1 MALIALEGLGFH
13 YEAPYTPV
21 FDRLDLGIDTA
32 WKTGVVGR
40 NGRGKTTLLD
50 LLRRRLRPTA
60 GRLSVPLK
68 TAYFPYEPPV
78 SDLEAARVVKAAVA
92 PFERWEARMQRLLEK
107 GDDASIEAYGE
118 VAARFERLGGYEI
131 DDLVAREAALLGL
144 DGETLAR
151 PFSTLSGGE
160 RTRALI
166 AALFLRRDRFPLID
180 EPTNHLDAEGRRIL
194 GDYLARQRGFILV
207 SHDRYFLDLC
217 TDHILALNRAD
228 IRLSHGDFSTWKSQM
243 EREEETERRTQEKL
257 LKEVRDLTQ
266 EARRRRTWS
275 ERKEKSKIGAYDK
288 GRVGHLAAKTMKKAL
303 NAERRIQEKLEEK
316 KGLLKNREKERVL
329 KLDPDAGGPET
340 LVSLDGAWVR
350 LGGKDLLGGLNL
362 RLRQGD
368 RLAVTGPNGAGKT
381 ALLRALC
388 GELPLAAGTLSKP
401 AHVRLCRAHQVPLWQ
416 RGRLR
421 PLLRSAGIDETRF
434 RTLMA
439 SFGVEG
445 EIFERPLES
454 FSEGQRKK
462 VDLCRS
468 FLEPAHLLVWDEP
481 LNYLDLYSREQIER
495 VVLACRPTLLFVEHD
510 RYFTERIATDAVRLE
525 RPSAG

>member
-21 FDRLDLGIDTA
+21 FDQLDLGIDTA
-32 WKTGVVGR
+32 WKTGIVGR

-50 LLRRRLRPTA
+50 LLRRRLSPTA
-60 GRLSVPLK
+60 GRLSVPVE
-68 TAYFPYEPPV
+68 TAYFPYEPPTP
-78 SDLEAARVVKAAVA
+78 DLSAARVIKAAVA
-92 PFERWEARMQRLLEK
+92 PFEAWEARMQRMLEK
-107 GDDASIEAYGE
+107 GDDASLETYGE
-118 VAARFERLGGYEI
+118 TAARFERLGGYQI
-131 DDLVAREAALLGL
+131 DDRLAREAALLGL
-144 DGETLAR
+144 DQHTLAR

-180 EPTNHLDAEGRRIL
+180 EPTNHLDMEGRQIL

-217 TDHILALNRAD
+217 TDHVLALNRAD
-228 IRLSHGDFSTWKSQM
+228 IRLTHGDFSTWKAQT
-243 EREEETERRTQEKL
+243 EREEETERRTQDKL
-257 LKEVRDLTQ
+257 LKEVRSLT
-266 EARRRRTWS
+266 EESRRRRTWS
-275 ERKEKSKIGAYDK
+275 ERKEKSKIGAFDK

-316 KGLLKNREKERVL
+316 KGLLKNREKERTL
-329 KLDPDAGGPET
+329 KLEAEAGGPDT
-340 LVSLDGAWVR
+340 LLALDDAWVR
-350 LGGKDLLGGLNL
+350 LGGKDLLGGLSL

-368 RLAVTGPNGAGKT
+368 RLAITGPNGAGKT
-381 ALLRALC
+381 VLLRALC
-388 GELPLAAGTLSKP
+388 GEIPLAAGTLSKQ

-416 RGRLR
+416 HGSLR
-421 PLLRSAGIDETRF
+421 PQLQAAGIDETRF

-468 FLEPAHLLVWDEP
+468 FLQPAHLLVWDEP

-495 VVLACRPTLLFVEHD
+495 VILAYRPTLLFVEHD
-510 RYFTERIATDAVRLE
+510 RYFTQRVATDTVVLE
-525 RPSAG
+525 RAAP